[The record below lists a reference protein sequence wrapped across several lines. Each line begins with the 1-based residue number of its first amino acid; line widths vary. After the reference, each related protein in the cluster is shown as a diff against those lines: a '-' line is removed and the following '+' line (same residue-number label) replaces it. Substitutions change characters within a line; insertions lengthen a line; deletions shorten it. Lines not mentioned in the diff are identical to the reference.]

1 MLPRCRH
8 VLIAMTGGLLSSLS
22 SVSISTQMIGRDM
35 LRPIL
40 CALLISSTVAFPFG
54 RISFRQMTTSTGI
67 QPRGSSPSDD
77 NAETTASVVKNFR
90 QAASLPGI
98 YRCASTDG
106 LAALFED
113 LDGTIQCINNSPED
127 TLLNRAGLI
136 LDLEDLDGT
145 IQCINNSPEDILLNR
160 AGLILD
166 LRSPSERDEA
176 SASRWMERAPNG
188 GFVAEEFDRGSS
200 SSGSSQE
207 KRRVLRID
215 VLSPSRLFDHLT
227 NKWMS
232 PSQKAL
238 SAMYYALD
246 GNKLHEL
253 RMDVLNEKGLAG
265 LYEAIISTSGEELRA
280 GLIAIT
286 EYLEACGIFDGA
298 CAVHC
303 VQGKDRTG
311 LLIMLCQSMIGLSDE
326 EIIADYHLS
335 DALRKRDEGSA
346 AADQFGGKV
355 KKKGKLD
362 RSLFSGAP
370 KEAMIET
377 LTWIR
382 AQYGSI
388 NPGYLDGIGFDRQW
402 RDRFVKAVTK
412 KRSASGDGVP
422 ISKL

>member
-1 MLPRCRH
+1 
-8 VLIAMTGGLLSSLS
+8 
-22 SVSISTQMIGRDM
+22 M

-40 CALLISSTVAFPFG
+40 CVFLISSGVAFPPG
-54 RISFRQMTTSTGI
+54 RTPSRQMTTNI
-67 QPRGSSPSDD
+67 QQQLRGGSDD
-77 NAETTASVVKNFR
+77 HAETADSVVKNFR

-106 LAALFED
+106 LAKVFED
-113 LDGTIQCINNSPED
+113 AAKPVQCIDDSPAE
-127 TLLNRAGLI
+127 
-136 LDLEDLDGT
+136 
-145 IQCINNSPEDILLNR
+145 ILLNR

-166 LRSPSERDEA
+166 LRSQSERDEA
-176 SASRWMERAPNG
+176 SARRWMECAPNG
-188 GFVAEEFDRGSS
+188 GFVAEDFERASS
-200 SSGSSQE
+200 LSGTNQD

-215 VLSPSRLFDHLT
+215 VLSPSRLFGHLT
-227 NKWMS
+227 NQWMS

-238 SAMYYALD
+238 AAMYYAID

-286 EYLEACGIFDGA
+286 EYLEGNVDGA

-362 RSLFSGAP
+362 RSVFSGAP

-377 LTWIR
+377 LAWIR

-388 NPGYLDGIGFDRQW
+388 NPGYLDIIGFDRQW

-412 KRSASGDGVP
+412 NRSPSDGDVP

>member
-1 MLPRCRH
+1 
-8 VLIAMTGGLLSSLS
+8 
-22 SVSISTQMIGRDM
+22 MIQ
-35 LRPIL
+35 PIFF
-40 CALLISSTVAFPFG
+40 ALLISSGVAFPPG
-54 RISFRQMTTSTGI
+54 RTPSRQMTTNTP
-67 QPRGSSPSDD
+67 QQLRGGSDD
-77 NAETTASVVKNFR
+77 HAEANEPVVKNFR

-98 YRCASTDG
+98 YRCASTDD
-106 LAALFED
+106 LAKVFED
-113 LDGTIQCINNSPED
+113 AAETLQCIDDSPE
-127 TLLNRAGLI
+127 
-136 LDLEDLDGT
+136 E
-145 IQCINNSPEDILLNR
+145 ILLNR

-166 LRSPSERDEA
+166 LRSQSERDEA
-176 SASRWMERAPNG
+176 SARRWMDRAPNG
-188 GFVAEEFDRGSS
+188 GFVAEDFDRASS
-200 SSGSSQE
+200 LSGTNQD

-215 VLSPSRLFDHLT
+215 VLSPSRLFGHLT
-227 NKWMS
+227 NQWMS

-238 SAMYYALD
+238 AAMYYAID

-280 GLIAIT
+280 GLVAIT
-286 EYLEACGIFDGA
+286 EYLEGNVDGT

-311 LLIMLCQSMIGLSDE
+311 LLIMLCQSMIGLNDE

-362 RSLFSGAP
+362 RSVFSGAP

-377 LTWIR
+377 LAWIR

-388 NPGYLDGIGFDRQW
+388 NPGYLDSIGFDRQW

-412 KRSASGDGVP
+412 KQQSTSADVP
-422 ISKL
+422 LSKL

>member
-1 MLPRCRH
+1 MNDIMRFVWRRTLATRRRCNGQTH
-8 VLIAMTGGLLSSLS
+8 SPDLIFF
-22 SVSISTQMIGRDM
+22 SILCAIRQRVDYQEVYSNDRRDM
-35 LRPIL
+35 ALRPII
-40 CALLISSTVAFPFG
+40 CAFLISSAVAFPSG
-54 RISFRQMTTSTGI
+54 KAPSRQMNPST
-67 QPRGSSPSDD
+67 QLRGGSDD
-77 NAETTASVVKNFR
+77 HVETTDSLVKNFR

-106 LAALFED
+106 LAKIFED
-113 LDGTIQCINNSPED
+113 EGGTMRVQYSSRSPED
-127 TLLNRAGLI
+127 L
-136 LDLEDLDGT
+136 
-145 IQCINNSPEDILLNR
+145 LLNR

-166 LRSPSERDEA
+166 LRSQSERDEA
-176 SASRWMERAPNG
+176 SARRWMESATRG
-188 GFVAEEFDRGSS
+188 GFVAEEFERG
-200 SSGSSQE
+200 GFAFDASQQ

-215 VLSPSRLFDHLT
+215 VLSPSRLFGHLT
-227 NKWMS
+227 NQWMS

-238 SAMYYALD
+238 AAMYYAID

-265 LYEAIISTSGEELRA
+265 LYEAIISTSGEELKA
-280 GLIAIT
+280 GLVAIT
-286 EYLEACGIFDGA
+286 EYLERCGADGA

-355 KKKGKLD
+355 KRKGKLD
-362 RSLFSGAP
+362 RSVFSGAP

-377 LTWIR
+377 LAWIR
-382 AQYGSI
+382 GQYGSI
-388 NPGYLDGIGFDRQW
+388 NPGYLDSIGFDESW
-402 RDRFVKAVTK
+402 RNRFVNAVARK
-412 KRSASGDGVP
+412 QSKSADAPMSR
-422 ISKL
+422 L

>member
-1 MLPRCRH
+1 MTTDGPPLFVHVAAMPSRH

-67 QPRGSSPSDD
+67 QPRGSSASDD

-113 LDGTIQCINNSPED
+113 V
-127 TLLNRAGLI
+127 
-136 LDLEDLDGT
+136 DGT

-362 RSLFSGAP
+362 RSVFSGAP